1 MLGSSRGK
9 LAGGPGPSGG
19 PTLGEPFR
27 QGGARWIAAIGRS
40 SRFVAAVP
48 AWHHADCRARP
59 GLLGGSP
66 RPGRRRLPT
75 GRGPRR
81 WSSAGLG
88 PDGRAEV
95 AVSLGG
101 WRGGGE
107 LARRKEHV
115 RAAVGA
121 GEPARRDLR
130 GCSRERGDHGGSPL
144 LGSAAGPDVRREER
158 RISGERDESSRDRE
172 RAAAAAC
179 RWVCRSSV
187 RLLPRSVLVG
197 VAELLLCLHRMVGF
211 MPGCWVDGGRRTEAA
226 SGLQDGVWSLVGEH
240 HGGTVW
246 MGAEGRQLS
255 GKPGGDEAP
264 GPVALAFG
272 EQVRSVQ
279 RDRGLTVRAFAEQL
293 GISHGFLCDVQ
304 AGKAKPSPS
313 LVARIDEIG
322 ELGGALVRAY
332 PELLA
337 EHEARKRARAERR
350 RQLLGEAQGPTSGRS
365 NQSPESSGKTAS
377 TQKPRYSGGTLAL
390 EPHAQATAREDD
402 ANRREAIKTLG
413 ALVAAG
419 AARARS
425 FLRYVESPNVGPLTL
440 DEYDEKALW
449 LSEKATTQ
457 PIPRLLPV
465 AHEQFEKVAALLRE
479 GSRSTSATT
488 RPRVRTC
495 ASLATLAN
503 SSMSTCCSPRPRA
516 ARRGSRSIRAGSTRR
531 YRSSARGAG
540 TRPTTRPRG
549 SGRTKRGRSRVWGRG
564 SLRRCVRRLIRR
576 RRRCRIGLCWS
587 LAWSRRSGRRRSR
600 STPARHVCARR
611 CEGRGVSRARRSV
624 VTRRWERAGM
634 SGSTSRT
641 LRWRVSTLR
650 WRCCRPSGRS
660 RERPRVWA
668 FRRSRCLG
676 TCRLIRS
683 SAVRTSC

>member
-1 MLGSSRGK
+1 
-9 LAGGPGPSGG
+9 
-19 PTLGEPFR
+19 
-27 QGGARWIAAIGRS
+27 
-40 SRFVAAVP
+40 
-48 AWHHADCRARP
+48 
-59 GLLGGSP
+59 
-66 RPGRRRLPT
+66 
-75 GRGPRR
+75 
-81 WSSAGLG
+81 
-88 PDGRAEV
+88 
-95 AVSLGG
+95 
-101 WRGGGE
+101 
-107 LARRKEHV
+107 
-115 RAAVGA
+115 
-121 GEPARRDLR
+121 
-130 GCSRERGDHGGSPL
+130 
-144 LGSAAGPDVRREER
+144 
-158 RISGERDESSRDRE
+158 
-172 RAAAAAC
+172 
-179 RWVCRSSV
+179 
-187 RLLPRSVLVG
+187 
-197 VAELLLCLHRMVGF
+197 
-211 MPGCWVDGGRRTEAA
+211 
-226 SGLQDGVWSLVGEH
+226 
-240 HGGTVW
+240 

-322 ELGGALVRAY
+322 ELGGSLVRVY

-350 RQLLGEAQGPTSGRS
+350 RQLLGQGQGPTSGRS

-479 GSRSTSATT
+479 GRHSSKQRARLELLAGHFAYYQGRFTFNLGDHQAARAHLRIARHFGEQLDEHLLLASTASCEAGIAFYQGRFDKALQIVREGRRYATDYT
-488 RPRVRTC
+488 AARLWANEARAL
-495 ASLATLAN
+495 ASLGPGFAEEMRPALDQAEATLPDRFVLEPGVESPFGPETFTFYA
-503 SSMSTCCSPRPRA
+503 STACV
-516 ARRGSRSIRAGSTRR
+516 RAGDARAEEFLARGDPSL
-531 YRSSARGAG
+531 RGAG
-540 TRPTTRPRG
+540 
-549 SGRTKRGRSRVWGRG
+549 
-564 SLRRCVRRLIRR
+564 
-576 RRRCRIGLCWS
+576 
-587 LAWSRRSGRRRSR
+587 
-600 STPARHVCARR
+600 
-611 CEGRGVSRARRSV
+611 
-624 VTRRWERAGM
+624 
-634 SGSTSRT
+634 
-641 LRWRVSTLR
+641 
-650 WRCCRPSGRS
+650 
-660 RERPRVWA
+660 
-668 FRRSRCLG
+668 
-676 TCRLIRS
+676 
-683 SAVRTSC
+683 SAQG